1 MKAITFKVKLLWI
14 LFGQL
19 LERLFQHL
27 VTLSKV
33 SLHPVEAAV
42 RGAVVKVVV
51 GQEWGIVAQDDDVPF
66 PVGVLGTGQL
76 LDDVSAHFRGPMED
90 DLL

>member
-1 MKAITFKVKLLWI
+1 M
-14 LFGQL
+14 
-19 LERLFQHL
+19 
-27 VTLSKV
+27 
-33 SLHPVEAAV
+33 